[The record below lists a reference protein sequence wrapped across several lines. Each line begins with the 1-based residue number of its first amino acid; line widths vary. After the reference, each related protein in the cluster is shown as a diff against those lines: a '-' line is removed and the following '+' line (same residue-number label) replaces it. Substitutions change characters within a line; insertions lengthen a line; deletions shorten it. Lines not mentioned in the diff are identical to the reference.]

1 MKRAVLETSE
11 SFLPRRERGILVN
24 STVKTIMFWAVI
36 LACLMLLLTMWQK
49 NSSMGKDTEITYSD
63 LFDKA
68 QAGLVQDATIEGEE
82 LHGHLKAT
90 PKDQFHT
97 TVPTNY
103 EDLEKALRA
112 DKVSLSIK
120 PQSSNLPLQLL
131 INVGP
136 FLLLGVVWF
145 LFMRQ
150 MQSGGNK
157 ALSFG
162 KSRARLLSMQQ
173 KKITFKDV
181 AGVDEAKEELK
192 EIIEYLREPQKF
204 QKLGGRIPKGVL
216 LVGPPGTGKTLLARA
231 VAGEANVP
239 FFSISGSDFV
249 EMFVGVGASR
259 VRDLFEQGKKNA
271 PCIIFIDEIDAVG
284 RHRGAGLGGGHDER
298 EQTLNQLLVEMD
310 GFESNDGVILVAAT
324 NRPDVLDPALLRPG
338 RFDRRVVVG
347 LPDVRGREEILRV
360 HVKKVP
366 VSEDTNLNVLARG
379 TPGFSGADLA
389 NMVNEAALSAAR
401 MNRKQVTMYD
411 FEVAKD
417 KVLMG
422 AERKSM
428 LLTEEEKR
436 VTAYHEAG
444 HALVS
449 IKREHSDPI
458 HKVTIIP
465 RGMALGVTI
474 FLPGDRHNYTREY
487 LEANLA
493 ISYGGR
499 VAEEIFLNQMST
511 GAGSDIEG
519 ATDLARRM
527 VCEYGM
533 SRLGPLT
540 FGKKEEQIFLG
551 REIAQHRDFSEETA
565 RQIDLEV
572 RRLID
577 EAYQSAHS
585 IVESHADAMH
595 RIAAALLERE
605 TIDAEEVKMLIDGK
619 ELPPI
624 RSILASPTDK
634 GGDDVQQVLKPESR
648 GGPNYPEGSP
658 SPA

>member
-1 MKRAVLETSE
+1 
-11 SFLPRRERGILVN
+11 
-24 STVKTIMFWAVI
+24 MFWVFIVI
-36 LACLMLLLTMWQK
+36 CLMLLWGVVQRGA
-49 NSSMGKDTEITYSD
+49 NMGKEQEYAYSD
-63 LFDKA
+63 LFDKV
-68 QAGLVQDATIEGEE
+68 QNNQVQDAIIQGDE
-82 LHGHLKAT
+82 LRGHLKSS
-90 PKDQFHT
+90 PKDEFHT
-97 TVPTNY
+97 TLPTNY
-103 EDLEKALRA
+103 EDLLKAMIA
-112 DKVSLSIK
+112 SKVNFSIK
-120 PQSSNLPLQLL
+120 EPQSNFLIPLL

-136 FLLLGVVWF
+136 FVLLIAVWF
-145 LFMRQ
+145 FMLRQ

-173 KKITFKDV
+173 KKVTFKDV

-347 LPDVRGREEILRV
+347 LPDVRGREEVLKV

-366 VSEDTNLNVLARG
+366 VSDDTNLNVLARG

-389 NMVNEAALSAAR
+389 NMVNEAALNAAR

-411 FEVAKD
+411 FELAKD

-428 LLTEEEKR
+428 LLTDEEKK

-449 IKREHSDPI
+449 YLRAHSDPI

-465 RGMALGVTI
+465 RGMALGVTVY
-474 FLPGDRHNYTREY
+474 LPDDRHNYTLDY
-487 LEANLA
+487 LETRLA
-493 ISYGGR
+493 TAYGGR

-511 GAGSDIEG
+511 GAGSDIES

-577 EAYQSAHS
+577 EAYQSAHV
-585 IVESHADAMH
+585 ILEANQPAMH

-605 TIDAEEVKMLIDGK
+605 TIDAEEVRLLIEGK

-624 RSILASPTDK
+624 RSVLATPTDQ
-634 GGDDVQQVLKPESR
+634 GGTPQQVLKPESR
-648 GGPNYPEGSP
+648 GPSGGLPEGTP

>member
-1 MKRAVLETSE
+1 
-11 SFLPRRERGILVN
+11 
-24 STVKTIMFWAVI
+24 MFWVFI
-36 LACLMLLLTMWQK
+36 LICLMMLWAVVQK
-49 NSSMGKDTEITYSD
+49 SANMGKDTEIVYSD
-63 LFDKA
+63 LFDK
-68 QAGLVQDATIEGEE
+68 VQNQQVLDATIQGEE
-82 LHGHLKAT
+82 LHGHLKT
-90 PKDQFHT
+90 SPKDQFHT
-97 TVPTNY
+97 TIPTNY
-103 EDLEKALRA
+103 EDLEKAMLA
-112 DKVSLSIK
+112 SKVNFSIK
-120 PQSSNLPLQLL
+120 PPQNNGILLQLL
-131 INVGP
+131 FNIGP
-136 FLLLGVVWF
+136 FILLGAIWF
-145 LFMRQ
+145 FMLRQ

-173 KKITFKDV
+173 KKITFKEV

-366 VSEDTNLNVLARG
+366 VSDDTNLNVLARG

-389 NMVNEAALSAAR
+389 NMVNEAALNAAR
-401 MNRKQVTMYD
+401 VNRKQVTMYD
-411 FEVAKD
+411 FELAKD

-428 LLTEEEKR
+428 LLTDGEKK

-444 HALVS
+444 HAMVS
-449 IKREHSDPI
+449 YFRDDSDPI

-465 RGMALGVTI
+465 RGMALGVTVY
-474 FLPGDRHNYTREY
+474 LPDDRHNYTREY
-487 LEANLA
+487 LETRLA
-493 ISYGGR
+493 TAYGGR
-499 VAEEIFLNQMST
+499 VAEEIFLDQMST
-511 GAGSDIEG
+511 GAGSDIET

-565 RQIDLEV
+565 RQIDMEV

-577 EAYQSAHS
+577 EAYQSAFGILDVHK
-585 IVESHADAMH
+585 DAMH
-595 RIAAALLERE
+595 RMAAALLERE
-605 TIDAEEVKMLIDGK
+605 TIDAEEVRLLIEGK
-619 ELPPI
+619 ELPPM
-624 RSILASPTDK
+624 RSVLASPSDT
-634 GGDDVQQVLKPESR
+634 GGAPPQQILKPEAH
-648 GGPNYPEGSP
+648 GGPGYPEGSP

>member
-1 MKRAVLETSE
+1 
-11 SFLPRRERGILVN
+11 
-24 STVKTIMFWAVI
+24 MFWVCIIAG
-36 LACLMLLLTMWQK
+36 LMVLLSMWSK
-49 NSSMGKDTEITYSD
+49 SANVGKDKEIPYSD
-63 LFDKA
+63 LFNAVKA
-68 QAGLVQDATIEGEE
+68 QQVADAEVQGGE
-82 LHGHLKAT
+82 LHGHMKAA
-90 PKDQFHT
+90 PKEQFHT
-97 TVPTNY
+97 HVGDHYDPLEAAFLTTDAHFSKKAEQNNY
-103 EDLEKALRA
+103 LFQALI
-112 DKVSLSIK
+112 SIG
-120 PQSSNLPLQLL
+120 PFILL
-131 INVGP
+131 IGI
-136 FLLLGVVWF
+136 WF
-145 LFMRQ
+145 FFMRQ
-150 MQSGGNK
+150 MQAGGNK
-157 ALSFG
+157 AMSFG

-192 EIIEYLREPQKF
+192 EIIEYLREPAKF

-347 LPDVRGREEILRV
+347 LPDVRGREEILGV

-366 VSEDTNLNVLARG
+366 VSDDTNLNVLARG

-428 LLTEEEKR
+428 LLTDEEKR

-449 IKREHSDPI
+449 LMHEHSDPI

-487 LEANLA
+487 LESNLA
-493 ISYGGR
+493 IAYGGR
-499 VAEEIFLNQMST
+499 VSEEIFLNQMST
-511 GAGSDIEG
+511 GAGSDIES

-577 EAYQSAHS
+577 EAYQSAHG
-585 IVESHADAMH
+585 IVEANADAMH

-605 TIDAEEVKMLIDGK
+605 TIDAEEVKMLIEGK
-619 ELPPI
+619 ELPAL
-624 RSILASPTDK
+624 RSNLATTSDT
-634 GGDDVQQVLKPESR
+634 GGGDVQQVLKPESR

>member
-1 MKRAVLETSE
+1 
-11 SFLPRRERGILVN
+11 VN
-24 STVKTIMFWAVI
+24 STVKTVAFWLVI
-36 LACLMLLLTMWQK
+36 LLSGVLLWK
-49 NSSMGKDTEITYSD
+49 VV
-63 LFDKA
+63 
-68 QAGLVQDATIEGEE
+68 QAGSSGAKESPVTFSKFMQDVD
-82 LHGHLKAT
+82 HGDVNEVTMIGTEVHGKYKSGNAGF
-90 PKDQFHT
+90 QT
-97 TVPTNY
+97 TVPSNY
-103 EDLEKALRA
+103 PDMIKDLRDKGVNITVKDNSGNGWPTYLLNLSPLILFAAL
-112 DKVSLSIK
+112 
-120 PQSSNLPLQLL
+120 
-131 INVGP
+131 
-136 FLLLGVVWF
+136 WF
-145 LFMRQ
+145 VMIRQ
-150 MQSGGNK
+150 MQTGGNK

-173 KKITFKDV
+173 KKVTFKDV

-192 EIIEYLREPQKF
+192 EIIEFLREAQKF

-310 GFESNDGVILVAAT
+310 GFESNEGVILIAAT

-338 RFDRRVVVG
+338 RFDRRVVVAR
-347 LPDVRGREEILRV
+347 PDVRGREEILRV
-360 HVKKVP
+360 HTRKIPIGDDVDL
-366 VSEDTNLNVLARG
+366 SILARG

-389 NMVNEAALSAAR
+389 NMVNEAALNAAR
-401 MNRKQVTMYD
+401 QNRKAVYMYD
-411 FEVAKD
+411 FEISKD

-428 LLTEEEKR
+428 LLSDHEKK

-444 HALVS
+444 HALVAAM
-449 IKREHSDPI
+449 REHADPL

-465 RGMALGVTI
+465 RGMALGVTMQ
-474 FLPGDRHNYTREY
+474 LPIDDKHTYTKEY
-487 LEANLA
+487 LETRLA
-493 ISYGGR
+493 IMMGGR
-499 VAEEIFLNQMST
+499 VAEETFLGQMTT
-511 GAGSDIEG
+511 GAGNDIEQ
-519 ATDLARRM
+519 ASDLARRM
-527 VCEYGM
+527 VCEFGM
-533 SRLGPLT
+533 SSLGPIT

-551 REIAQHRDFSEETA
+551 REINQHRDFSEDTA
-565 RQIDLEV
+565 QQIDKQV
-572 RRLID
+572 RVLVD
-577 EAYQSAHS
+577 AGYKSA
-585 IVESHADAMH
+585 VEILTSHKDVMH
-595 RIAAALLERE
+595 RMSAALLERE
-605 TIDAEEVKMLIDGK
+605 VLDANEIKLIIEGK

-624 RSILASPTDK
+624 KMPSSGD
-634 GGDDVQQVLKPESR
+634 GGVQQVLKPEVAR
-648 GGPNYPEGSP
+648 NPGLAPGHP